1 MAKDVISVNGQE
13 TVVPETEAK
22 AFRGVN
28 WAILSIGGFVL
39 IAVILF
45 VVFFSKAAS
54 DGEVKSPASIAN
66 SN

>member
-1 MAKDVISVNGQE
+1 MAKDVINVGGHDM
-13 TVVPETEAK
+13 VVPEAEAK
-22 AFRGVN
+22 AFRGIH
-28 WAILSIGGFVL
+28 WALWSIAGFVL

>member
-1 MAKDVISVNGQE
+1 MAKDVISVDGQDE
-13 TVVPETEAK
+13 VVPETKAK
-22 AFRGVN
+22 AFRGIN
-28 WAILSIGGFVL
+28 WAIWSIGGFVL
-39 IAVILF
+39 VAVILF